1 MTGTTHTGSNV
12 RPLFSLA
19 GLPPIVQRRLGDG
32 TQLREE
38 VLARVADHLANAPRT
53 LQRAVGPSE
62 LGTPCPRR
70 LAYRMAGVRPVN
82 DRGVAWKPAVGS
94 AVHVFL
100 ADVFCEANRGL
111 ASPRWLIEVPVE
123 VGEVAGVPVRGSADL
138 FDRVTATV
146 IDHKI
151 VGLASLRSMKANG
164 PGPQYRAQ
172 FHLYARGFVRRGL
185 EVDRVAMLALPQNGE
200 FSEAVW
206 WSEPYREQIAL
217 DALHRADAIAAL
229 VKAAGP
235 SAAAALPTA
244 DAFCSYCPW
253 HLVAATVLAEACP
266 GHRAAHDVGTDST
279 NPMSSV
285 MEGKHAA

>member
-1 MTGTTHTGSNV
+1 MTGTADTDARV

-38 VLARVADHLANAPRT
+38 ILTRIAEHLADAPRT
-53 LQRAVGPSE
+53 RQTAVGPSE

-82 DRGVAWKPAVGS
+82 ERGVAWKPAVGS

-111 ASPRWLIEVPVE
+111 ASPRWLSEVPVE

-146 IDHKI
+146 VDFKV
-151 VGLASLRSMKANG
+151 VGVASLRSMKANG
-164 PGPQYRAQ
+164 PGPQYRSQ

-200 FSEAVW
+200 FAEAVW
-206 WSEPYREQIAL
+206 WSEPYQEQIAL
-217 DALHRADAIAAL
+217 DALSRADAVAAL
-229 VKAAGP
+229 VQAAGP
-235 SAAAALPTA
+235 SAAAVLPTT
-244 DAFCSYCPW
+244 DAFCAFCPW
-253 HLVAATVLAEACP
+253 WSPANTELAQACP
-266 GHRAAHDVGTDST
+266 GHSGQSSLQDVRPVAA
-279 NPMSSV
+279 
-285 MEGKHAA
+285 